1 MCYAS
6 TEQRIVGLDH
16 TAAKAAVSKYLENT
30 QFTAN
35 QIRFVE
41 QIIDL
46 LTQQDV
52 MNRIQVC
59 DGSLTDLH
67 SDSLDGLFQDDN
79 ADNIIAIIRSFNE
92 TVSINFGTA

>member
-16 TAAKAAVSKYLENT
+16 AAAKAAVSKYLENT

-46 LTQQDV
+46 LTQQGV
-52 MNRIQVC
+52 MNPM
-59 DGSLTDLH
+59 LLYETPFTDLH
-67 SDSLDGLFQDDN
+67 SDGLDGLFQDDD